1 MGYQGRPAGWPDP
14 RFTIIIVDAVR
25 PYAYEIN
32 NILALPPGFG
42 YRCRYRQRR
51 VRVDHPAERL
61 AGTHG
66 LVILR
71 SFEDG
76 RLFPVRKIHVDKARK
91 VGDIV
96 YIQYTLRD
104 WVKLSSSQEE
114 RQRQIDHF
122 NELVSPNLA
131 EPNEPGADLH
141 HLVFFG
147 IDFCYFLD
155 ESSDEPC
162 TADERWG
169 NIVDELRRL
178 PIYHQYDF
186 LKVVALLNEHQQEAP
201 IVDDIGFQLRP
212 AGTYELEMLQRR
224 HALASE
230 DGGPAP
236 NRLIR
241 LLLNERDYRPIED
254 TFSVGGRYD
263 LFRYRFHTM
272 SDRARKHSFML
283 LRNEPTT
290 YSREPDREPEP
301 AAGSASRVLG
311 PIPDILIPTVI
322 DPTHGQM
329 AVIGA
334 RVLLGVLLFIVYVAP
349 QLVTQVAT
357 ANRAL
362 RIPIGDT
369 AISQMG
375 LVLLVLVLAGS
386 FDRFLTAL
394 TARLH

>member
-1 MGYQGRPAGWPDP
+1 MGYQGQSYGRPDP

-51 VRVDHPAERL
+51 VRVDHPVERL
-61 AGTHG
+61 PGTNG

-71 SFEDG
+71 CFEDG
-76 RLFPVRKIHVDKARK
+76 RLYPIRKIHVDTART

-96 YIQYTLRD
+96 YIQYTLEE

-114 RQRQIDHF
+114 RRAQIAHF

-131 EPNEPGADLH
+131 EPNEPGSDLQH
-141 HLVFFG
+141 MVFFG

-162 TADERWG
+162 TDDERWG

-178 PIYHQYDF
+178 PIYHEYDF
-186 LKVVALLNEHQQEAP
+186 LKVVAVVDEHQRHVP
-201 IVDDIGFQLRP
+201 IADAAGYRLRP

-224 HALASE
+224 HKIASG
-230 DGGPAP
+230 DQGAST

-254 TFSVGGRYD
+254 TFSVSGRYD
-263 LFRYRFHTM
+263 LFRYRFQTTL
-272 SDRARKHSFML
+272 DRLRKHSFML
-283 LRNEPTT
+283 LRNEPAA
-290 YSREPDREPEP
+290 YGRDLERELD
-301 AAGSASRVLG
+301 AATRSLSIG

-329 AVIGA
+329 AVLGA
-334 RVLLGVLLFIVYVAP
+334 RIAVGALLFVVYVAP
-349 QLVTQVAT
+349 QLLTQVAT

-362 RIPIGDT
+362 RIPIGNA
-369 AISQMG
+369 AISQFA
-375 LVLLVLVLAGS
+375 LVLLVLVLTGS
-386 FDRFLTAL
+386 FDRFVTAL
-394 TARLH
+394 TQRLR